1 MKLQQHSPTDIG
13 VLADHPA
20 FAVNVNANVHSPE
33 EYYALDSTVEGIVI
47 ADHACNSP
55 SFTTMDLTPFVN
67 LRTFGV
73 GDYACTHVEEVK
85 MIGMKCLETVVI
97 GEKSCSQWN
106 HHWEK
111 NPNRHFHSKDCE
123 RLREVNIGCE
133 SFSDYSVCEMENLP
147 SLEVIQIGNK
157 NEDSWNFYYASLEL
171 KGE

>member
-1 MKLQQHSPTDIG
+1 M
-13 VLADHPA
+13 
-20 FAVNVNANVHSPE
+20 NVNANVHSPE
-33 EYYALDSTVEGIVI
+33 EYYALDSTVESIVI

-67 LRTFGV
+67 LRTIGV

-111 NPNRHFHSKDCE
+111 NPNRHFHLKDCE